1 MGLIKN
7 LRSQFKK
14 PEGLLGS
21 IAGMLMTIFGKE
33 KNKWTL
39 SLLNLKQDDHVLEI
53 GFGPGI
59 GIEIASKIIQNG
71 KIIGIDFSE
80 KMLKKAYQ
88 RNKKAIQK
96 GKVELIHA
104 DVENL
109 PSFQLHFDK
118 VYSINSIIFWNNP
131 VQTLMNIRKLMK
143 DNGVIA
149 ITVQPFT
156 KDATVDTAKQFGI
169 EIVKQLVE
177 AGFIHVKTE
186 LKQMKSVPI
195 VCVLGVNKE
204 FQSA

>member
-186 LKQMKSVPI
+186 LKQMKPVPI

-204 FQSA
+204 